1 MKGLT
6 GSLWALF
13 LLERVLFRMHIP
25 DGYLSPATALP
36 ALAAMFPVWGA
47 ALSKVNKSLSRRRVP
62 LLALCAAFSFVIM
75 MFNIPAVGGSSVH
88 AIGAVFVA
96 ILLGPWAAC
105 ISISAALLIQA
116 VFFGDGGIL
125 AFGMNCLNIAVI
137 MPFAG
142 YGIYKLIAGNSPIGS
157 KRRTVGAFA
166 ASFIGINLAALFAA
180 VEFGIQPLLFK
191 AADGTPL
198 YCPYPLSV
206 SIPAMMIPHL
216 LLAGPLEGL
225 ITAAALKLIEKYS
238 PELLADS
245 PALYSE
251 KTPFFRRFKGIIIA
265 IALLIV
271 LTPLGLLSQETAWGE
286 WGSDEI
292 IARLGFIPQGFARF
306 ADFWKGILPDYSL
319 VGAGNSATGLVGGY
333 ILSAA
338 LGVVLIGV
346 VIAAT
351 SKLMLHFKKAGKSD
365 SER

>member
-142 YGIYKLIAGNSPIGS
+142 YGVYKLIAGRPKASS
-157 KRRTVGAFA
+157 KRRTAGTFV
-166 ASFIGINLAALFAA
+166 ASYVGINLAALCAA
-180 VEFGIQPLLFK
+180 VEFGVQPLLFK
-191 AADGTPL
+191 TADGTPL

-206 SIPAMMIPHL
+206 SVPAMTIPHL
-216 LLAGPLEGL
+216 LFAGPLEGL
-225 ITAAALKLIEKYS
+225 ICAAALKLIEKYS
-238 PELLADS
+238 PELLDDS
-245 PALYSE
+245 ALSKDKSE
-251 KTPFFRRFKGIIIA
+251 KAPFFVRYKGLFISIA
-265 IALLIV
+265 VLIA
-271 LTPLGLLSQETAWGE
+271 LTPLGLIARGTAWGE
-286 WGSDEI
+286 WGKDEI
-292 IARLGFIPQGFARF
+292 LSQLGFIPKGFAKF
-306 ADFWKGILPDYSL
+306 AEFWKGLFPDYSL
-319 VGAGNSATGLVGGY
+319 SGFGGGADAAAGGY

-338 LGVVLIGV
+338 VGVILIGAV
-346 VIAAT
+346 MFVT
-351 SKLMLHFKKAGKSD
+351 SKLMMHFKKGGEK
-365 SER
+365 